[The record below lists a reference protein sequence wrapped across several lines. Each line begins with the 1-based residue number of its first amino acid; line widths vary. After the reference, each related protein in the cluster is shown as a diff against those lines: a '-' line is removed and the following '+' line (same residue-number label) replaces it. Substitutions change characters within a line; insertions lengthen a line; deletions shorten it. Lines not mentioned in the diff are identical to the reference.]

1 MLSTNSYLGLDSTL
15 HPSLCRA
22 LGKPKVSKAELALE
36 ELRVRGQLPR
46 WHLQVFTSLSHNQQ
60 SGHDGV

>member
-22 LGKPKVSKAELALE
+22 LGKPKVG
-36 ELRVRGQLPR
+36 LRVEKTILGEEEPEREHRKGRSNKMAL
-46 WHLQVFTSLSHNQQ
+46 
-60 SGHDGV
+60 

>member
-22 LGKPKVSKAELALE
+22 LGKPKVGKAELALE
-36 ELRVRGQLPR
+36 ELRVRG
-46 WHLQVFTSLSHNQQ
+46 
-60 SGHDGV
+60 